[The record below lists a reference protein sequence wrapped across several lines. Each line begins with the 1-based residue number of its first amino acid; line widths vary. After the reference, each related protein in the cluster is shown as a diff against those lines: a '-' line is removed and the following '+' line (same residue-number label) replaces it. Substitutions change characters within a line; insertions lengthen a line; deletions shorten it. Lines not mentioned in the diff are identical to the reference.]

1 MTELNYTASL
11 SAKSM
16 RSRTTNVIGLV
27 LPDVTDAFNLEII
40 RGVGTI
46 IRDSSYDLLIYTSG
60 NPGLKQSASWEQEH
74 VALLS
79 RGLTDGCI
87 VVTPVA
93 PTFPTTTQ
101 IVVVDPNGTG
111 ASVPSVIATNRVG
124 AMDVMRYL
132 IGLGH
137 CRIGFITGRYDP
149 QSAIRRFQGYQD
161 SLDEAGIPFDPD
173 LVQGGDYTR
182 ERGQAAA
189 RRRLGQPDRPSAICA
204 ANDQSAIG
212 VMDVAK

>member
-1 MTELNYTASL
+1 MRTKPSVVRIQDVARVAGVSVTTASRVLNNKDDVAPETYEKVRRVMTEMNYTASL
-11 SAKSM
+11 AAKSM

-93 PTFPTTTQ
+93 PTFHNNARCVGESWCHRRDHNAAISQPTAEQ
-101 IVVVDPNGTG
+101 RNMFLFPRCRLFQPWVA
-111 ASVPSVIATNRVG
+111 ASVNQEIVA
-124 AMDVMRYL
+124 
-132 IGLGH
+132 
-137 CRIGFITGRYDP
+137 RI
-149 QSAIRRFQGYQD
+149 
-161 SLDEAGIPFDPD
+161 
-173 LVQGGDYTR
+173 
-182 ERGQAAA
+182 
-189 RRRLGQPDRPSAICA
+189 
-204 ANDQSAIG
+204 ANDC
-212 VMDVAK
+212 